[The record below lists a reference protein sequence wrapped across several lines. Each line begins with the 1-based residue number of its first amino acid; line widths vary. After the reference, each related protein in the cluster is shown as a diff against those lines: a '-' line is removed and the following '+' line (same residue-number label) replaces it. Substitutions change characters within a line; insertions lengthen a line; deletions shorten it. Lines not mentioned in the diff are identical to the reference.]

1 LSALKDG
8 SYIGQKTKYATDLYR
23 DVVGQQLLS
32 SCMAV
37 FGTRNKEGKRMK
49 DGILPQILKA
59 INRKD
64 GAVPADLLNK
74 IMIQITSC
82 IKSEFFNNYCDENNI
97 NIHDLFSGDNTI
109 YDRLL
114 DL

>member
-1 LSALKDG
+1 
-8 SYIGQKTKYATDLYR
+8 
-23 DVVGQQLLS
+23 
-32 SCMAV
+32 
-37 FGTRNKEGKRMK
+37 MK

-64 GAVPADLLNK
+64 GAVPAELLNK

-82 IKSEFFNNYCDENNI
+82 IKSEFFNDYCNGNNKDGDII

>member
-1 LSALKDG
+1 
-8 SYIGQKTKYATDLYR
+8 
-23 DVVGQQLLS
+23 
-32 SCMAV
+32 MAV

-74 IMIQITSC
+74 IMI
-82 IKSEFFNNYCDENNI
+82 
-97 NIHDLFSGDNTI
+97 
-109 YDRLL
+109 
-114 DL
+114 